1 LRQIQQSIVYIY
13 VEKGN
18 NSKNVLSQIAVMA
31 VLSLTISGKVLGKS
45 QNLFTSWKMALS
57 ERPLTLEELL
67 GEIIAAEIQ
76 AFRDR
81 QSERRIA
88 KVLGLVEIEAGVA
101 LGKISSGGSD
111 LEQVVDVQG
120 AIDNALQ
127 AFQDG
132 FYLVFIDDKQQE
144 DLMAIVDLNANSEL
158 LFLRLTPLVGG

>member
-1 LRQIQQSIVYIY
+1 
-13 VEKGN
+13 
-18 NSKNVLSQIAVMA
+18 MA
-31 VLSLTISGKVLGKS
+31 APTLTISGKVLGKS
-45 QNLFTSWKMALS
+45 QNLFTSWQMSLP
-57 ERPLTLEELL
+57 EQPLTLAELL
-67 GEIIAAEIQ
+67 TQIVRLEVRAFGNRQAEQ
-76 AFRDR
+76 R
-81 QSERRIA
+81 ST
-88 KVLGLVEIEAGVA
+88 KVLGIIDIEAGVA

-144 DLMAIVDLNANSEL
+144 DLAAVVNLRVNSEL